1 MVLVRCHIYRD
12 GCEKHVTFTQ
22 ETIPF
27 FRWMPRIRENTPEV
41 IWTLWLR
48 TQIKFLFSV
57 RYASLN
63 SSKNQENAILIYIA
77 KAFKDFNLIFSAFG
91 VSVVYTALPL
101 PTIPAFIPT
110 CMPLMLW
117 KKKALGYL
125 KINLVLKFSRT
136 LNVQVYFQLFSFHSQ
151 FLFLRQ
157 TA

>member
-101 PTIPAFIPT
+101 PIIPAFNVYAIDVV
-110 CMPLMLW
+110 
-117 KKKALGYL
+117 KKKSFGIFKDKLSF
-125 KINLVLKFSRT
+125 KIFPHT
-136 LNVQVYFQLFSFHSQ
+136 
-151 FLFLRQ
+151 
-157 TA
+157 

>member
-27 FRWMPRIRENTPEV
+27 FCWMHRIHENTPEV
-41 IWTLWLR
+41 IWILWLR
-48 TQIKFLFSV
+48 TQIKPLFSV

-63 SSKNQENAILIYIA
+63 CSKNQENAILIYIA
-77 KAFKDFNLIFSAFG
+77 KAFKDFNLIFSAFVG
-91 VSVVYTALPL
+91 SAVFTVLPL
-101 PTIPAFIPT
+101 PTIPAFNV
-110 CMPLMLW
+110 PLTLW

-125 KINLVLKFSRT
+125 KINLVLKFFRT